1 MLFFSHLAMSDS
13 LWPHGLQH
21 CQASLSL
28 TISQSLPKFMS
39 IASVIPSSHLILWH
53 PLFLL
58 PSIFPR
64 IRDFSNESSVRIR
77 WRKYWSFSFSI
88 CPSSEDSGL
97 IFLKIDW
104 FGLLDGQGNFRSS
117 LFQNSF
123 GYSLTFC
130 LLYSPALTAVPDHW
144 EDHRLDYTDLCQ
156 WVMSLLFNTLSRFVI
171 AFMPRSN
178 FLLISRLWLP
188 STVILEDKKRKFVT
202 YFYFSPSVCNEVM
215 GPDAMILGFFFFLT
229 FSSKPALALSSFTL
243 IKRLFNSSSI
253 FDIRVVSSSYLRL
266 LGVSPAYVNSTL

>member
-1 MLFFSHLAMSDS
+1 MFPCYFINYSHPLLPPLCQVCSLCLCLHCCSASRFICTIFLDSMLLFSHLAMSDS
-13 LWPHGLQH
+13 LQPHGLQH

-39 IASVIPSSHLILWH
+39 IASVIPSSHLILWY

-58 PSIFPR
+58 PSIFPS
-64 IRDFSNESSVRIR
+64 IRDFSNESSVCIR
-77 WRKYWSFSFSI
+77 WPKYWSFSFSI
-88 CPSSEDSGL
+88 CPSNEYSGL

-104 FGLLDGQGNFRSS
+104 FGLLDSQGTFRSS

-123 GYSLTFC
+123 GNSLTFC
-130 LLYSPALTAVPDHW
+130 LLYSPALTVVPDHW

-156 WVMSLLFNTLSRFVI
+156 WAMSLLFNTQNF
-171 AFMPRSN
+171 RSN

-202 YFYFSPSVCNEVM
+202 YFYFSPSVCNDVM
-215 GPDAMILGFFFFLT
+215 GPDAMILGFFFF
-229 FSSKPALALSSFTL
+229 
-243 IKRLFNSSSI
+243 
-253 FDIRVVSSSYLRL
+253 
-266 LGVSPAYVNSTL
+266 